1 MAEPKRD
8 PAAGAALGALSAAK
22 NRKVMTVV
30 GAALIAVGIAGM
42 IIVGSQAIKAI
53 SNQQFTIGQG
63 ESFQLVQYV
72 FMFVLIGGLVLV
84 IYSQVSAQRERAKQ
98 RELQDSRDNKSAD
111 VA

>member
-1 MAEPKRD
+1 MAKLKRN

-22 NRKVMTVV
+22 NRKIMTVV
-30 GAALIAVGIAGM
+30 GAVLIAIGIAGM
-42 IIVGSQAIKAI
+42 IIVGSQAVKAI

-63 ESFQLVQYV
+63 ESFQLIQYL
-72 FMFVLIGGLVLV
+72 FMFALISGLVLV
-84 IYSQVSAQRERAKQ
+84 TYSQVSAQRDRAKQ